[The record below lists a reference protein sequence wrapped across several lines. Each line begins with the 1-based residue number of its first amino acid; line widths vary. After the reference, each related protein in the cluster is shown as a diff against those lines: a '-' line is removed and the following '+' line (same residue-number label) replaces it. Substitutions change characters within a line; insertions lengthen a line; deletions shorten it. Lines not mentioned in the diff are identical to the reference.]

1 MHVRAQTLV
10 TFLTSVVVITWVQP
24 ADAQWLNYPESRT
37 PRTKDGTPNLSAPA
51 PRTINGQPDL
61 SGVWKAEPTPLSEIE
76 QAVPNFG
83 DLQIDER
90 VASKYILN
98 LFWGLKREE
107 EPLTAEAAAV
117 MRHYQPKDA
126 PHLHCLPAGPPFA
139 MFIAP
144 FKILQT
150 PQEIVIMFELH
161 DPPRQI
167 YLDARPLARDPEPSW
182 MGYSSGR
189 WQGDTLVTDT
199 VGFNGKAPLDAFGHP
214 RSESMLVVERFRR
227 RDFGH
232 MDVEM
237 TFDDPKFYTRPF
249 TVKGRFQLLP
259 DSDVLEYVCLENE
272 KDRVHVTN

>member
-1 MHVRAQTLV
+1 MEGAVIKRV
-10 TFLTSVVVITWVQP
+10 GSFLAALLLTMAP
-24 ADAQWLNYPESRT
+24 LLAQWLNYPT
-37 PRTKDGTPNLSAPA
+37 PGIPRTADGKPALSASPPKTA
-51 PRTINGQPDL
+51 DGKPDL

-76 QAVPNFG
+76 RVVPKFG
-83 DLQIDER
+83 DIQIDER

-117 MRHYQPKDA
+117 MRQYQPKDS
-126 PHLHCLPAGPPFA
+126 PHFHCLPAGPPFA

-144 FKILQT
+144 FKIVQT
-150 PQEIVIMFELH
+150 PEEMVIVFELH

-167 YLDARPLARDPEPSW
+167 YLDARPLPKDPEPSW
-182 MGYSSGR
+182 MGYSSGKWLR
-189 WQGDTLVTDT
+189 DTLVADT
-199 VGFNGKAPLDAFGHP
+199 VGFNGKSPLDSSGHP
-214 RSESMLVVERFRR
+214 RSESMHIVERFHR

-249 TVKGRFQLLP
+249 TVKSGFQLIP
-259 DSDVLEYVCLENE
+259 DSDVLESVCLENE
-272 KDRVHVTN
+272 KDRVHVGN